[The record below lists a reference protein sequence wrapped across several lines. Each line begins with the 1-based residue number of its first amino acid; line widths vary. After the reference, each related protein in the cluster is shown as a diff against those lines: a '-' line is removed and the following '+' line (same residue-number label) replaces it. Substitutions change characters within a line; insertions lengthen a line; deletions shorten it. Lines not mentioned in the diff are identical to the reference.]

1 MKTIYS
7 KNHILRNSKTELY
20 GGKLVKPFERPE
32 RMEFIINE
40 IETRKLGPVL
50 EPTKTNTDIIF
61 KVHDRKYVEFLD
73 VAWEE
78 WLKLGLGGEAIPTV
92 WPSRSMNSII
102 IPNFIEGKPVS
113 YTHLTLPTKA

>member
-40 IETRKLGPVL
+40 IETRKLGPIL
-50 EPTKTNTDIIF
+50 EPTKTNTDI
-61 KVHDRKYVEFLD
+61 
-73 VAWEE
+73 
-78 WLKLGLGGEAIPTV
+78 T
-92 WPSRSMNSII
+92 
-102 IPNFIEGKPVS
+102 VS
-113 YTHLTLPTKA
+113 YTHLTLPTILLV